1 MCQVLLSREQIT
13 CESRTSITPYLN
25 NWLFCIIKKPVQL
38 VGCGCD
44 ASLYVLLFPPYHKC
58 AENEA
63 WKSSWIV
70 NNLLEVPV
78 CCIMEYFYSSF
89 VLYFYA
95 SFVLYFY
102 ASFVLYFYSSFVLYF
117 YSSFVLYFYSSF
129 VLYFVSPCRQSSN
142 YGTTRK
148 KILSDTTPKRLTR
161 FSYFLFVIYPSI

>member
-102 ASFVLYFYSSFVLYF
+102 AS
-117 YSSFVLYFYSSF
+117 
-129 VLYFVSPCRQSSN
+129 CRQSSN

>member
-1 MCQVLLSREQIT
+1 MLLFFRGLLKCFAIKELLCQVLLSREQIT
-13 CESRTSITPYLN
+13 CESRTSITPHLN
-25 NWLFCIIKKPVQL
+25 NWLFCTIKKPVQL

-44 ASLYVLLFPPYHKC
+44 ASLYVLLFPPYQKC

-63 WKSSWIV
+63 WKSSWII

-78 CCIMEYFYSSF
+78 CCIMEYFVF
-89 VLYFYA
+89 L
-95 SFVLYFY
+95 
-102 ASFVLYFYSSFVLYF
+102 
-117 YSSFVLYFYSSF
+117 SF

>member
-1 MCQVLLSREQIT
+1 MCQVLLRREQIT

-25 NWLFCIIKKPVQL
+25 NWLFCTIKKPVQL

-44 ASLYVLLFPPYHKC
+44 AFLYVLLFPPYHKC

-78 CCIMEYFYSSF
+78 CCIME
-89 VLYFYA
+89 
-95 SFVLYFY
+95 
-102 ASFVLYFYSSFVLYF
+102 YFYSSFVLYF